1 MPYIKTTDDDHATGL
16 LETIF
21 EAARKRAGKVF
32 NILRIMSPSP
42 KALQASLGLYT
53 ATMFGESEL
62 PRALRELLA
71 VVVSGANDCF
81 Y

>member
-1 MPYIKTTDDDHATGL
+1 MPYIRTTSDDEATGL
-16 LETIF
+16 LAKIF
-21 EAARKRAGKVF
+21 ESARKRAGKVF
-32 NILRIMSPSP
+32 NILRIMSPAP
-42 KALQASLGLYT
+42 KTLQASMGLYT

>member
-1 MPYIKTTDDDHATGL
+1 MPYIKTTGDDEATGL
-16 LETIF
+16 LAKIF
-21 EAARKRAGKVF
+21 AAARQRAGKVF
-32 NILRIMSPSP
+32 NILRIMSPAP
-42 KALQASLGLYT
+42 KTLQASLGLYT

-71 VVVSGANDCF
+71 VVVSGTNECF

>member
-1 MPYIKTTDDDHATGL
+1 MPFIKTITDDEATGL
-16 LETIF
+16 L
-21 EAARKRAGKVF
+21 ARLYDGARGRAGKVF
-32 NILRIMSPSP
+32 NILRIMSPAP
-42 KALQASLGLYT
+42 KTLQASMGLYT

-71 VVVSGANDCF
+71 VVVSGTNDCF

>member
-1 MPYIKTTDDDHATGL
+1 MPFIKTTSDDDATGL
-16 LETIF
+16 LARIF
-21 EAARKRAGKVF
+21 EAARQRAGKVF

-42 KALQASLGLYT
+42 KTLQASMGLYT

-62 PRALRELLA
+62 SRSLRELLA
-71 VVVSGANDCF
+71 VVVSATNECF